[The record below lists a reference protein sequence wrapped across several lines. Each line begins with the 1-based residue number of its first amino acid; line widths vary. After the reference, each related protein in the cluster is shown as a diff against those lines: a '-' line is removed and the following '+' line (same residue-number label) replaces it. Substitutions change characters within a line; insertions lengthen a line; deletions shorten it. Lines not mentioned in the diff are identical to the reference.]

1 MNYLFLKL
9 LYDCKN
15 IALAN
20 DDILLAVE
28 LDLGAGVLAGDD
40 LLALLDLHLDLL
52 TVNDAAGADLDDLR
66 YLRLFLSGC
75 GQNDTA
81 CGGLLCLY
89 HFNDNTV
96 AKGLEFHNGL
106 PPMKNKNIH
115 CRELS
120 TQNTGVLTRVL
131 YYINSRYYARG

>member
-40 LLALLDLHLDLL
+40 LLALLDLHLDFLAI
-52 TVNDAAGADLDDLR
+52 NDAAGADLDDLR

-89 HFNDNTV
+89 HFNDGSKRIASGSRRISRRSAEIREDRSEAAERST
-96 AKGLEFHNGL
+96 A
-106 PPMKNKNIH
+106 
-115 CRELS
+115 CRPS
-120 TQNTGVLTRVL
+120 GYR
-131 YYINSRYYARG
+131 

>member
-40 LLALLDLHLDLL
+40 LLALLDQCKNCLCWIK
-52 TVNDAAGADLDDLR
+52 TTWRRRNP
-66 YLRLFLSGC
+66 
-75 GQNDTA
+75 QN
-81 CGGLLCLY
+81 L
-89 HFNDNTV
+89 
-96 AKGLEFHNGL
+96 
-106 PPMKNKNIH
+106 NKI
-115 CRELS
+115 
-120 TQNTGVLTRVL
+120 
-131 YYINSRYYARG
+131 

>member
-40 LLALLDLHLDLL
+40 LLALRTSILISLPS
-52 TVNDAAGADLDDLR
+52 TTPPGPTSMISAT
-66 YLRLFLSGC
+66 C
-75 GQNDTA
+75 G
-81 CGGLLCLY
+81 
-89 HFNDNTV
+89 F
-96 AKGLEFHNGL
+96 
-106 PPMKNKNIH
+106 
-115 CRELS
+115 S
-120 TQNTGVLTRVL
+120 
-131 YYINSRYYARG
+131 